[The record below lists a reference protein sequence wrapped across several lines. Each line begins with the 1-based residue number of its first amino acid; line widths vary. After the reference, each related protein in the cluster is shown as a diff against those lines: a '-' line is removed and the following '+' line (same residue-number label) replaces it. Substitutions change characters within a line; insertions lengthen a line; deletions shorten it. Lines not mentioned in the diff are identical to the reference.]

1 MARLWI
7 RTRYFGEARSC
18 VPPPLLPPHRSSFL
32 HLNPGGPLAFLSGW
46 YREDYSSSF
55 LFLVKTKL
63 PEGHFDV
70 LHPGQPPPG
79 GPDHEGGAAPH
90 RHDPGPLLDAGR
102 RDFGRQ
108 HSGPEVKISPKPC
121 NFLSA
126 LRCQPVASCHS

>member
-1 MARLWI
+1 MAGTGRI
-7 RTRYFGEARSC
+7 I
-18 VPPPLLPPHRSSFL
+18 LLSFF
-32 HLNPGGPLAFLSGW
+32 PF
-46 YREDYSSSF
+46 
-55 LFLVKTKL
+55 FLVKATL

-108 HSGPEVKISPKPC
+108 HSGTEVKIASPPK
-121 NFLSA
+121 ST
-126 LRCQPVASCHS
+126 RHGDTDVEKVRREGESHASCRILDI